1 MTIKFTADGM
11 TISTLTELTD
21 QLSSDYRAIYGND
34 INLNPNTPD
43 GQRVG
48 IEAKLVAD
56 TEESILNLYNQM
68 DVDLAI
74 GEWLNKLIKLA
85 GISRKPATRSTV
97 DITVTTDRPL
107 TLPINYTIQDQLNQ
121 LWIVTTAVSLISGVN
136 TVTFV
141 AKDFGSISAD
151 ANTIDQQS
159 DIVLGVV
166 SVTNPQPAVAGLNE
180 ETDSELR
187 IRRAQS
193 VEKPAFSTVG
203 GLFARLA
210 DLEGVVDVAILENDT
225 AIYDSTRDILANTIW
240 CVIEGGESAKIIETI
255 AKNRTAGVNTKGSES
270 GVFIEELI
278 RPDGSIFEIQHE
290 MNFDRPT
297 IVDVFV
303 TLTATRTNSTSPID
317 IALIKQKI
325 AGQVLR
331 IQDNIRASQLYGIA
345 YQAGSNFVLSDML
358 ISDDNITFTDERLV
372 SGFGAKYRILE
383 SNITVNEVV

>member
-1 MTIKFTADGM
+1 MTINFTADGM
-11 TISTLTELTD
+11 NISTLTELTEK
-21 QLSSDYRAIYGND
+21 LSSDYRAIYGND

-48 IEAKLVAD
+48 LESKLISD
-56 TEESILNLYNQM
+56 IEESMLNLFNQM

-85 GISRKPATRSTV
+85 GISRKPATRSTAE
-97 DITVTTDRPL
+97 ITVTTDRPL
-107 TLPINYTIQDQLNQ
+107 TLPVNYTVQDQLNQ
-121 LWIVTTAVSLISGVN
+121 SWIVTTEVNLIAGAN

-151 ANTIDQQS
+151 ANTIDTQS
-159 DIVLGVV
+159 DIVLGVI
-166 SVTNPQPAVAGLNE
+166 SVTNPQPAVAGLDE

-193 VEKPAFSTVG
+193 VEKPAYSTVG

-210 DLEGVVDVAILENDT
+210 DLEGVVDVAILENDK
-225 AIYDSTRDILANTIW
+225 AIYDAMRDILANTIW
-240 CVIEGGESAKIIETI
+240 CVVEGGESAKIVETI

-270 GVFIEELI
+270 GVYIEELI
-278 RPDGSIFEIQHE
+278 RPDGSTFEIQHE

-297 IVDVFV
+297 VVDVYI
-303 TLTATRTNSTSPID
+303 TLTATRVNITSPID
-317 IALIKQKI
+317 IDLIKQKL
-325 AGQVLR
+325 AGKVLR
-331 IQDNIRASQLYGIA
+331 IQDNIRASQLYGVA
-345 YQAGSNFVLSDML
+345 YQAGTNFVLSDML

-372 SGFGAKYRILE
+372 SDFGAKFRILE
-383 SNITVNEVV
+383 SNITINEVV